1 MSYVGTRLDN
11 VQLGLTILL
20 QKIPGLLLASCVC
33 FQDHITLIDH
43 VSVCEH
49 ILVVFAPSRS
59 SCGFLARFTD
69 CGRNRMH
76 HCMFGT
82 SPSRDGFVALFWV
95 VKSCWSTASTSSS
108 SEVYSN
114 SYPGACGART
124 RAIECE
130 VSVIWFHRAMEWLP
144 FLWYHVCAPE
154 SSGAVRSPWSF
165 NGKLVLGPVTWPKPG
180 GCWLQPPLKCRVLP
194 LQRSDSV
201 TIPSPF
207 IQASCTSLSE

>member
-1 MSYVGTRLDN
+1 MW
-11 VQLGLTILL
+11 
-20 QKIPGLLLASCVC
+20 K
-33 FQDHITLIDH
+33 QDLITFNLVWQFYCKNPWFIIGFMRVFSTPH
-43 VSVCEH
+43 HAHWSRVSMRA
-49 ILVVFAPSRS
+49 ITMVFAPSRS

-82 SPSRDGFVALFWV
+82 SPTRDGFAVLFWV

-114 SYPGACGART
+114 SCPGACGART

-130 VSVIWFHRAMEWLP
+130 VSVIWFHRAMERLP

-154 SSGAVRSPWSF
+154 SSGAVRPPWSF
-165 NGKLVLGPVTWPKPG
+165 NGKLVLGPVTWLKPG
-180 GCWLQPPLKCRVLP
+180 GCWLQPPLRCRVLP
-194 LQRSDSV
+194 QQRSDSV

-207 IQASCTSLSE
+207 IQASCTSFSE